1 MVTVVTRVW
10 HHSLHVTA
18 AGLRRGIVCF
28 IWIAWYNW
36 CCSRDSMC
44 RDCVISGCFV
54 AYHKAQIDRLS
65 ADISEMAISPSNP
78 NVWFVHLKTFQCR
91 DVDCELWICDMFVKP
106 DIHSNSA
113 LIVLT
118 VSVFLENLTIAVSKI
133 LGLFVQLFRTSY
145 EQADDE
151 NWTDISAL

>member
-1 MVTVVTRVW
+1 
-10 HHSLHVTA
+10 
-18 AGLRRGIVCF
+18 
-28 IWIAWYNW
+28 
-36 CCSRDSMC
+36 
-44 RDCVISGCFV
+44 
-54 AYHKAQIDRLS
+54 
-65 ADISEMAISPSNP
+65 
-78 NVWFVHLKTFQCR
+78 
-91 DVDCELWICDMFVKP
+91 MFVKP

-151 NWTDISAL
+151 N